1 MEEQTAAGPATSN
14 RHRGLDVLEQLERR
28 VLDLVGEL
36 LAAREARRNAES
48 EAERLREQL
57 QERDALIASLKQ
69 KLEGDDVRKLVRE
82 RLEALLQRIDEMER
96 GN

>member
-1 MEEQTAAGPATSN
+1 MEEQTSNGPATSS
-14 RHRGLDVLEQLERR
+14 RHSDLDVLEQLERR

-36 LAAREARRNAES
+36 LAAREARRNV
-48 EAERLREQL
+48 EAEVKLLREQV

-69 KLEGDDVRKLVRE
+69 KLEGDDVRKVVRE